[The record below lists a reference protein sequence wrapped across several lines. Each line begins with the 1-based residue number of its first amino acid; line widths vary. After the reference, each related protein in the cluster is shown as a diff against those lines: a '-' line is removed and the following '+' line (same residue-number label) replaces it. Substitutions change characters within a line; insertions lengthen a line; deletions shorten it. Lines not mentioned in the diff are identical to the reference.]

1 MNEDSHFQDGL
12 NLLDG
17 RRVTGNEALR
27 AAVLAQT
34 IRVVRRRR
42 ILRRVAFMGGL
53 AACYLAGLVTTW
65 VALSGSGS
73 ARDTVQAAKAE
84 TSRIALPTGLSPSG
98 QGAASNAGRSATALE
113 WRAFDS
119 HERRAE
125 LFRQAGDRYLQQAGD
140 LKSAVRCYRQSL
152 QGALASDL
160 TIKPDDSWLLM
171 ALKQAKQKEKQNANN
186 KG

>member
-34 IRVVRRRR
+34 IRIVRRRR
-42 ILRRVAFMGGL
+42 ILRRVAFVGGL

-65 VALSGSGS
+65 AALSGSGS
-73 ARDTVQAAKAE
+73 ARDTVQAAK
-84 TSRIALPTGLSPSG
+84 TSRSALPTGPSPSE
-98 QGAASNAGRSATALE
+98 QGAASKAGISATALE

-119 HERRAE
+119 HERRRE

-171 ALKQAKQKEKQNANN
+171 ALKQAKQKEKQNASS